1 MLTKLSELPQVA
13 PQEAELLLSVG
24 QASSSW
30 DQKGSDI
37 EGLIRPLLEALAK
50 LADVESTYLTVFD
63 WHRREQEVRF
73 VFNAGVPRIEEGHR
87 IPLPAEVSPEA
98 FPGITRSPLTIG
110 RSQPDSLVAR
120 GLGLRTYIS
129 VPVTLANHRL
139 FGMLCGASLHPQEL
153 GETVVSMFE
162 SFAGIM
168 AEHLVHVHLAE
179 TERRAVAA
187 ESQLLIRARFVAEA
201 EHRLK
206 TPLTVLQ
213 GTSLTLRDRGDELSV
228 GSRTQLQESLV
239 RNVLL
244 LSDEVERLLVEARA
258 EVRARE
264 SSSVH
269 LELGPMV
276 RELAGA
282 FNGLGDAHE
291 VVAELPRTIA
301 AFVDPIAMY
310 QVLGHLLDNAIKY
323 SPTGG
328 RITVRATQT
337 SGSVVIEVIDEG
349 NGLPSGGDVFLPF
362 HRGDPGEQTPGIG
375 LGLHIVRNLVE
386 AMQGTVTAV
395 NNQGAG
401 STFIVRVPSAPSL

>member
-1 MLTKLSELPQVA
+1 MKTSDRPQTTPLVSERLPLDQHV
-13 PQEAELLLSVG
+13 P
-24 QASSSW
+24 SW
-30 DQKGSDI
+30 DQKSSDI

-63 WHRREQEVRF
+63 WDRREQEVRF
-73 VFNAGVPRIEEGHR
+73 VFNTGETQIEEGHR
-87 IPLPAEVSPEA
+87 IPLPAELSPEA
-98 FPGITRSPLTIG
+98 FPGVTRSPLTIG
-110 RSQPDSLVAR
+110 RSQPDSLIAR
-120 GLGLRTYIS
+120 GLGLRAYIS
-129 VPVTLANHRL
+129 VPVSVANHRL
-139 FGMLCGASLHPQEL
+139 FGMLCGASRQPSEL
-153 GETVVSMFE
+153 SETVVSMFE

-168 AEHLVHVHLAE
+168 AEHLVQVHMAE
-179 TERRAVAA
+179 TERRAMAA

-213 GTSLTLRDRGDELSV
+213 GASLTLRDHGDELSER
-228 GSRTQLQESLV
+228 SRTQLQDSLV

-244 LSDEVERLLVEARA
+244 LSDEVEHLLVEARA

-264 SSSVH
+264 SSSIH

-291 VVAELPRTIA
+291 VVAEVPREIA
-301 AFVDPIAMY
+301 AFVDPTAMY
-310 QVLGHLLDNAIKY
+310 QVLGHLLDNAVKY
-323 SPTGG
+323 SPAGG
-328 RITVRATQT
+328 RITVRATEG
-337 SGSVVIEVIDEG
+337 SGSVAIEIIDEG
-349 NGLPSGGDVFLPF
+349 NGLPSGVDVFVPF
-362 HRGDPGEQTPGIG
+362 RRGEPGQQTPGIG

-395 NNQGAG
+395 NNQGPG